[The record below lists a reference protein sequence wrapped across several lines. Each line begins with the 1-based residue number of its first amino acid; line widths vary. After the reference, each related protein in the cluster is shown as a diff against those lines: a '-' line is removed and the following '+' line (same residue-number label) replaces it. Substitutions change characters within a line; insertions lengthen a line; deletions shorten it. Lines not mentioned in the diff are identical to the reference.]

1 VPLDPAQLEIF
12 TLCTG
17 RSVPLLGGLIEA
29 WLIVGRRGAANRSSG
44 P

>member
-1 VPLDPAQLEIF
+1 LPLDPAQLEIF

-17 RSVPLLGGLIEA
+17 RSVPLLGGFIEA
-29 WLIVGRRGAANRSSG
+29 WLIVGRRGVANRSYW